1 MGRPSLAA
9 SASSTISE
17 FQRIQASSLNQIHI
31 RQMEGKSPPS
41 KEQLSGDGDK
51 AALPYAC
58 EDCGQRFPDAPSR
71 NRHQTL
77 QHYSSEEREK
87 EEISSDKTKD

>member
-9 SASSTISE
+9 SASSSVAD
-17 FQRIQASSLNQIHI
+17 FQRIQASSLNQIHL
-31 RQMEGKSPPS
+31 QEMEERSLPS
-41 KEQLSGDGDK
+41 KEHLRGDGDK
-51 AALPYAC
+51 QALLYTC

-77 QHYSSEEREK
+77 QHYSKDEREK
-87 EEISSDKTKD
+87 EESSSDKTMD